1 MDKLDG
7 TLFPLLQAN
16 SNRAGVQQ
24 NRKSQSST
32 DKKVKE
38 MKDQL
43 VRAKAYLNFAPP
55 SSNSHFVKEL
65 KLRIKELERAMGDA
79 KKDSDLSR
87 RFKCPDPCH
96 V

>member
-1 MDKLDG
+1 M
-7 TLFPLLQAN
+7 TLAFLSILSPLLQDN
-16 SNRAGVQQ
+16 PNRTGVHHNQ
-24 NRKSQSST
+24 KSPPQSLT

-43 VRAKAYLNFAPP
+43 VRAKAYLAFAPP

-87 RFKCPDPCH
+87 RFKCP
-96 V
+96 